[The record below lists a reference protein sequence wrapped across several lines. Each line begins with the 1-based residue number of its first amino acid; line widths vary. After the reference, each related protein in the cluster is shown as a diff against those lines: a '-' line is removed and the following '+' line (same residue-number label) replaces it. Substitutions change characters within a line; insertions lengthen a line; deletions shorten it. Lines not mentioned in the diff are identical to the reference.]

1 MHTGIVEQQKP
12 SDEQLVFDARSG
24 DQQAFAELCLRYRG
38 MLLNRIFGIVRHR
51 QDAEDVLQETLLKA
65 YQHLQTFRGACSF
78 STWLLAIAT
87 NMSLMLLRKRKAL
100 RMNGG
105 ELVTE
110 DGETLVVDFRDPAP
124 NPEQRCMM
132 FQTSQKLNR
141 AVAKLSPQVQ
151 TLLKMYFTSELRL
164 KDAAKFLGIPV
175 ATAKSRLLRA
185 RQKLRRSLKQNECW
199 TP

>member
-1 MHTGIVEQQKP
+1 MHTSIVEQQRP

-38 MLLNRIFGIVRHR
+38 MLLNRIFGIVRHK